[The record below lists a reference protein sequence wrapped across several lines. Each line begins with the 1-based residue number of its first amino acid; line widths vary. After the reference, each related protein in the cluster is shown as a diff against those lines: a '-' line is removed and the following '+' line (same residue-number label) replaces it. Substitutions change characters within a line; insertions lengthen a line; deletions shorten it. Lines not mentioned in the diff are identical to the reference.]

1 MEIYLDN
8 AATTKPSKALLP
20 LFSAH
25 VESEW
30 KNPSAM
36 YPPAVAAERQLRA
49 ARETLAGA
57 VHADPAGV
65 VFTSGGTE
73 GANTAILRGYRAA
86 GEKKLHFIT
95 SAYEHPC
102 VYECFRALETAGHSV
117 DYIRPRADGKI
128 HPEDVAEKVRED
140 TALVLSLIHISLRP
154 RPLRVRRRR
163 PPAIKM

>member
-57 VHADPAGV
+57 VHGGSCGRGVHFLRNRGSQHGYFAGIPR
-65 VFTSGGTE
+65 S
-73 GANTAILRGYRAA
+73 RR
-86 GEKKLHFIT
+86 KKLHFIT

-117 DYIRPRADGKI
+117 DYIRPRRM
-128 HPEDVAEKVRED
+128 EKSIR
-140 TALVLSLIHISLRP
+140 RMW
-154 RPLRVRRRR
+154 RRRCGR
-163 PPAIKM
+163 IPLW

>member
-49 ARETLAGA
+49 DVYKRQALS
-57 VHADPAGV
+57 
-65 VFTSGGTE
+65 FQM
-73 GANTAILRGYRAA
+73 TAI
-86 GEKKLHFIT
+86 
-95 SAYEHPC
+95 S
-102 VYECFRALETAGHSV
+102 
-117 DYIRPRADGKI
+117 
-128 HPEDVAEKVRED
+128 
-140 TALVLSLIHISLRP
+140 
-154 RPLRVRRRR
+154 
-163 PPAIKM
+163 